1 MALLEGRRDRQLAPV
16 GPRYLPRLR
25 GRPVGGRHG
34 ADPRREFRRP
44 EPDIGDHDPRR
55 HGEPGD
61 DAAPRAR
68 LRRARLDRRGHAAG
82 AARSSDAAA
91 GETRSWP
98 APAVGRAR
106 RAGVPGGAPGRRHRR
121 GDRRQGRG
129 RLRPAARRAGRR
141 CRGQEAEARSGRWGP
156 GGIGRGRD
164 RRAATERAMTT
175 MSAAFLS
182 DPAERLRASVVG
194 IANGRRGRR
203 AAGGAAIAWS
213 GDLFVTSAHVVTGP
227 HATIVTPDGRALPG
241 EVVRRDAE
249 RDIAVV
255 RAAGAGVPAAVAGA
269 PYALRAGSLLF
280 AVGHPFGVRDAVSVG
295 VLQAVS
301 PLPRRDGP
309 DGTGAFVWI
318 QADVRLA
325 PGNSGG
331 PLGDAQGR
339 VIGVAAMVASGIAL
353 AVPVPD
359 VEPVLSGL
367 T

>member
-1 MALLEGRRDRQLAPV
+1 
-16 GPRYLPRLR
+16 
-25 GRPVGGRHG
+25 
-34 ADPRREFRRP
+34 
-44 EPDIGDHDPRR
+44 
-55 HGEPGD
+55 
-61 DAAPRAR
+61 
-68 LRRARLDRRGHAAG
+68 
-82 AARSSDAAA
+82 
-91 GETRSWP
+91 
-98 APAVGRAR
+98 
-106 RAGVPGGAPGRRHRR
+106 
-121 GDRRQGRG
+121 
-129 RLRPAARRAGRR
+129 
-141 CRGQEAEARSGRWGP
+141 
-156 GGIGRGRD
+156 
-164 RRAATERAMTT
+164 MTT

-255 RAAGAGVPAAVAGA
+255 RAAGAGVPAAVAGD
-269 PYALRAGSLLF
+269 PYALRSGSLVF

-295 VLQAVS
+295 VLQAVC
-301 PLPRRDGP
+301 PLPRGY
-309 DGTGAFVWI
+309 GLNGQGSLVWI

-331 PLGDAQGR
+331 PLADAQGR
-339 VIGVAAMVASGIAL
+339 VIGVAAMVVSGVAL
-353 AVPVPD
+353 AVPAPE
-359 VEPVLSGL
+359 VERLLSGL